1 MVYHGGVGNDRASDQ
16 TAAGRQ
22 RLTVAQAAE
31 VLGISVEAIRGRI
44 KRNTLEHERTQ
55 EGVFVFLNANQSTD
69 RMQPDADRA
78 QPDQQA
84 ESVVE
89 LMREMMAHT
98 EERIAYLERQVEEER
113 EARRRADM
121 LLAQLVQRIPELEAP
136 TDTPQ
141 EPPESPTAAT
151 EQPGRVEPQ
160 AQVEGQQTPDRR
172 PWWQRWFGS
181 VDR

>member
-1 MVYHGGVGNDRASDQ
+1 
-16 TAAGRQ
+16 
-22 RLTVAQAAE
+22 VAQAAE

-44 KRNTLEHERTQ
+44 KRNTLEHERTP

-78 QPDQQA
+78 QPDQQE

-136 TDTPQ
+136 TEAPSQ

-160 AQVEGQQTPDRR
+160 PQVQGAQEGTERR
-172 PWWQRWFGS
+172 SWWQRWFGG
-181 VDR
+181 

>member
-1 MVYHGGVGNDRASDQ
+1 VGNDRASDQ

-22 RLTVAQAAE
+22 RLSVAQAAE

-44 KRNTLEHERTQ
+44 KRNTLEHERTP
-55 EGVFVFLNANQSTD
+55 EGVFVFLDANQSTD

-78 QPDQQA
+78 QPEQQA

-136 TDTPQ
+136 TETPQ
-141 EPPESPTAAT
+141 EPPESPTGGT

-160 AQVEGQQTPDRR
+160 PQVEGQQTPDTR